1 MKADPSFYQIIT
13 SGDGSHTIFLPH
25 LNETYHSS
33 HGAIAESEHIYIK
46 HGLLTIEQPSVR
58 ILEIGFGTGLNAL
71 LTYNYSEHHNISI
84 IYDTLEPFPLAS
96 EVYTQLNY
104 CEKLGN
110 EIAFKTMHQA
120 AESQCLEIGK
130 QFAFTKYIVAVQEF
144 IPLQQYDL
152 IYFDAFAPSKQ
163 SEMWEVA
170 IFQKMYACLRHG
182 GVLVTYCASGQ
193 FKRNLAQAGFTI
205 ETLPGPP
212 GKKQMTRAVKG

>member
-1 MKADPSFYQIIT
+1 METDPSFYQIIT
-13 SGDGSHTIFLPH
+13 SGDGSHTIYLPH

-33 HGAIAESEHIYIK
+33 HGAITESEHIYIK
-46 HGLLTIEQPSVR
+46 YGLLTIQQPSVR

-71 LTYNYSEHHNISI
+71 LTFNYSEQHTTSI
-84 IYDTLEPFPLAS
+84 IYDTLEPFPLSS

-110 EIAFKTMHQA
+110 EISFQAMHQA
-120 AESQCLEIGK
+120 AHGQCLEMGK
-130 QFAFTKYIVAVQEF
+130 QLAFTKYIVAVQEF
-144 IPLQQYDL
+144 TPLHHYDL

-163 SEMWEVA
+163 SEMWDVA
-170 IFQKMYACLRHG
+170 IFEKMYACLNDC

-193 FKRNLAQAGFTI
+193 FKRNLTQAGFTV

-212 GKKQMTRAVKG
+212 GKKQMTRGAKG